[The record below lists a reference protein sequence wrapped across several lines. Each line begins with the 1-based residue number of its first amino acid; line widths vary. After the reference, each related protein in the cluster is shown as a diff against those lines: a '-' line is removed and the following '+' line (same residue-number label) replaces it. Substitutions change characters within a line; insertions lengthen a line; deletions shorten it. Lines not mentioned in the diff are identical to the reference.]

1 VRFTASTRILDGAGD
16 LESARNK
23 QRRHGLFLPLHAE
36 IRDGVGEIL
45 YSEETACS
53 AHHGDA
59 HRIQA
64 RVENILSVAGRIHPS
79 TVNGIWIRSDGDVLG
94 DDTKARTG
102 SSEALF
108 KIGFV
113 GELVLEL
120 IQIDHAEGMQAGGF
134 EERVVP
140 SQNSQG
146 MRGALAVQR
155 FEELALRIVFRQQS
169 GLRANDW
176 GKKK

>member
-1 VRFTASTRILDGAGD
+1 
-16 LESARNK
+16 
-23 QRRHGLFLPLHAE
+23 
-36 IRDGVGEIL
+36 
-45 YSEETACS
+45 
-53 AHHGDA
+53 
-59 HRIQA
+59 
-64 RVENILSVAGRIHPS
+64 
-79 TVNGIWIRSDGDVLG
+79 VNGIWIRSDGDVLG